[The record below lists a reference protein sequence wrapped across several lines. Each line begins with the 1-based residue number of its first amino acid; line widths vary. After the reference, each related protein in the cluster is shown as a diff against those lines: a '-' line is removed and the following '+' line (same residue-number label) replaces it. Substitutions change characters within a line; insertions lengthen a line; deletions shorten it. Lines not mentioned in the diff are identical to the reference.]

1 MKKLTGKT
9 AIITGAS
16 SGIGRATALR
26 FAEEGCNLVLTARRT
41 ERLEEVCRAC
51 GELGAKAVYY
61 AGDAM
66 LEQTAIET
74 VKLTVETFGQIDILI
89 NNAGIGRVQPIQGSN
104 MADYDLIMNSNVRS
118 AFAFTLHT
126 VPEMMK
132 REVGQIVMVS
142 SVTGIYGHINEA
154 AYSASKFALRGLAQA
169 VDHDLHGK
177 GIKSCV
183 YCPGCSITEF
193 EVGYGR
199 TKERIEASGK
209 LTAEDSADALLFICT
224 RSAGARV
231 SELHLVSLKDPIF

>member
-1 MKKLTGKT
+1 MDQLKNKT

-26 FAEEGCNLVLTARRT
+26 FAQEGCNLVLTARRA
-41 ERLEEVCRAC
+41 ERLEEVVQQCRA
-51 GELGAKAVYY
+51 LGANAVYY

-66 LEQTAIET
+66 TEQTAIDT
-74 VKLTVETFGQIDILI
+74 VQLALDTFGQIDILI
-89 NNAGIGRVQPIQGSN
+89 NNAGIGRVESIQNSN

-118 AFAFTLHT
+118 AFAFTVHT
-126 VPEMMK
+126 VPEMI
-132 REVGQIVMVS
+132 RRHEGQIVMVS
-142 SVTGIYGHINEA
+142 SVTGVYGHINEA
-154 AYSASKFALRGLAQA
+154 AYTASKFALRGLAQA
-169 VDHDLHGK
+169 IDHDLHAE

-183 YCPGCSITEF
+183 YCPGCSMTEF

-209 LTAEDSADALLFICT
+209 LTAEDSADALLFVCT
-224 RSAGARV
+224 RSSGARV